1 MAAATGEGGKQQFS
15 SVADGNGNAPVK
27 YPSFKAPKLS
37 FSDGAKHNSIDVFPL
52 LVKEADRGIKNSLV
66 QDVCTISVLPDE
78 GNTIPQCTS
87 QFTLLSFV
95 KALLPSKSQMLIDAQ
110 LNCQKT
116 QNRIN
121 VLLGGT
127 DSYQSCVVDINV
139 EKGNGA
145 EAEEVVASLKSESV
159 IKLSQRDAMM
169 HQRTGGE
176 DTSVL
181 LHLIQEKLS
190 FYSPSYTMD
199 LSCLALVPRSDH
211 AALSLVSKRFHSVL
225 ASQEFYKTRSL
236 LGRTQEFLYVCLST
250 TPNPTPSWFL
260 LRRETNKNQL
270 IPIPS
275 FPSQP
280 ETFSSFVA
288 LDWGI
293 YVIGG
298 FKDVR
303 SPDVLLLDCR
313 TNTWRK
319 VPSMSVGRAAAAAGV
334 IDGKIYVFGGCEELS
349 SPNWAEVF
357 DPNTQTWETLVPM
370 DDRNEGDNV
379 IRETLVMDKKVY
391 AVDFW
396 SGSLFYYSPGDGKWG
411 RKKIP
416 EQVQSYYCV
425 MEKVLYGCDEVGNV
439 VWRDSEELEWKRVKG
454 LEALQWKRVR
464 KLSSFGGNI
473 GVFWVGLRGD
483 VWCAEI
489 SLERRGKEGEIWGRI
504 EWSEAVATFYRS
516 FTRTKVE
523 VLYAAAVN
531 V

>member
-1 MAAATGEGGKQQFS
+1 MSKSAANEPPAKETSPSLFPS
-15 SVADGNGNAPVK
+15 S
-27 YPSFKAPKLS
+27 S
-37 FSDGAKHNSIDVFPL
+37 
-52 LVKEADRGIKNSLV
+52 
-66 QDVCTISVLPDE
+66 LPD
-78 GNTIPQCTS
+78 
-87 QFTLLSFV
+87 
-95 KALLPSKSQMLIDAQ
+95 
-110 LNCQKT
+110 
-116 QNRIN
+116 
-121 VLLGGT
+121 
-127 DSYQSCVVDINV
+127 
-139 EKGNGA
+139 
-145 EAEEVVASLKSESV
+145 
-159 IKLSQRDAMM
+159 
-169 HQRTGGE
+169 
-176 DTSVL
+176 
-181 LHLIQEKLS
+181 
-190 FYSPSYTMD
+190 TMD

-489 SLERRGKEGEIWGRI
+489 SLERREEEGEIWGRI

>member
-1 MAAATGEGGKQQFS
+1 MSKSAANEPPAKETSPSLFPS
-15 SVADGNGNAPVK
+15 S
-27 YPSFKAPKLS
+27 S
-37 FSDGAKHNSIDVFPL
+37 
-52 LVKEADRGIKNSLV
+52 
-66 QDVCTISVLPDE
+66 LPD
-78 GNTIPQCTS
+78 
-87 QFTLLSFV
+87 
-95 KALLPSKSQMLIDAQ
+95 
-110 LNCQKT
+110 
-116 QNRIN
+116 
-121 VLLGGT
+121 
-127 DSYQSCVVDINV
+127 
-139 EKGNGA
+139 
-145 EAEEVVASLKSESV
+145 
-159 IKLSQRDAMM
+159 
-169 HQRTGGE
+169 
-176 DTSVL
+176 
-181 LHLIQEKLS
+181 
-190 FYSPSYTMD
+190 TMD

-416 EQVQSYYCV
+416 EEVQSYYCV

-439 VWRDSEELEWKRVKG
+439 VWRESEELEWKRVKG
-454 LEALQWKRVR
+454 LEALQWKRAR
-464 KLSSFGGNI
+464 KLSIFG
-473 GVFWVGLRGD
+473 R
-483 VWCAEI
+483 
-489 SLERRGKEGEIWGRI
+489 RI